1 MKASGDTGYSKIK
14 T

>member
-1 MKASGDTGYSKIK
+1 MKASGDTGDSKIK